1 MEKNELIRLYDKQA
15 KQYDKIR
22 RKKIPSDRK
31 WRRRLLEAAA
41 DSGIKAKFI
50 TSAVEDF

>member
-22 RKKIPSDRK
+22 RKKIPSIV
-31 WRRRLLEAAA
+31 
-41 DSGIKAKFI
+41 SGG
-50 TSAVEDF
+50 DDY